1 MQKNEEEENCTKSR
15 YRTQFT
21 NGLSLYR
28 KPEEKETI
36 CPKSALQ
43 FFIKFYKEKSVKL
56 ILDLFLEN
64 QPFGAKIQSQFSFK
78 IALLFLKEKIN
89 YLCRENFFLDF

>member
-1 MQKNEEEENCTKSR
+1 MKKKTAQSHDIEHNSQMRSST
-15 YRTQFT
+15 
-21 NGLSLYR
+21 GLSLYR

-89 YLCRENFFLDF
+89 YFFLDF